1 MMITNATITIY
12 NRKRGDKD
20 TYDTWNRTVLRDVHV
35 YIDHKTALTESG
47 LKSADVY
54 KIRIPEEVENADRYL
69 PPEEYERAE
78 TSEEY
83 WTIQND
89 DQIVIGECEME
100 IEKPSNL
107 TAVSQRHCKVNSW
120 SDNRF
125 GSIPHWRV
133 GGE

>member
-78 TSEEY
+78 
-83 WTIQND
+83 N
-89 DQIVIGECEME
+89 
-100 IEKPSNL
+100 
-107 TAVSQRHCKVNSW
+107 
-120 SDNRF
+120 
-125 GSIPHWRV
+125 
-133 GGE
+133 